1 MTSSEVDSGYS
12 RIWLDY
18 VLEHNRCIPLCM
30 VVDISVCRVAFCWK
44 LFWDWQSYN
53 FISRILNVRL

>member
-1 MTSSEVDSGYS
+1 MTSSEVDSGFS
-12 RIWLDY
+12 RAWSGY

-30 VVDISVCRVAFCWK
+30 VVNISLCRVAFCWD

-53 FISRILNVRL
+53 LIPGQ